1 VPTISGFHDATRE
14 FFARDPLVVAPQL
27 LGCVFERTDAAG
39 TVAIRITEVEAY
51 AGELDPGAHSHSG
64 MSPRTAVTFGE
75 AGHLYCYFSYGMHW
89 AINLVTGKTG
99 QSRGCLIRAGEVI
112 AGEELARA
120 RRSQTRRS
128 PIPDRELARGPA
140 CVAQVFGVG
149 PANNG
154 DDLFGGEWRFRIP
167 DTPLDAPVATGPR
180 VGVSG
185 PGGDAEEFPW
195 RFWIAGDRTVS
206 AYKPGK
212 PIGRVRTWRGRAEA
226 SRAGTPP
233 EPRPR

>member
-1 VPTISGFHDATRE
+1 MLSIPGFHDATRD
-14 FFARDPLVVAPQL
+14 FFVPDPVVVAPQL
-27 LGCVFERTDAAG
+27 LGCLLERSTADG

-64 MSPRTAVTFGE
+64 ISSRNAVTFGE

-89 AINLVTGKTG
+89 AINLVTGETG
-99 QSRGCLIRAGEVI
+99 QSRGCLIRAGRVI
-112 AGEELARA
+112 EGQQLARA
-120 RRSQTRRS
+120 RRSVTRRS
-128 PIPDRELARGPA
+128 AIPDRELARGPA

-149 PANNG
+149 ATNNG
-154 DDLFGGEWRFRIP
+154 DDLFGGEWRFQIA
-167 DTPLDAPVATGPR
+167 DAPLAESIAVGPR

-195 RFWIAGDRTVS
+195 RFWISGDPTVS

-212 PIGRVRTWRGRAEA
+212 PVGRVRNWRGTT
-226 SRAGTPP
+226 AG
-233 EPRPR
+233 